1 MVRGNGAR
9 GQAVRLPSRAASQ
22 RIAILVLMVV
32 GLGLLMVGRTDPGV
46 FDDLK
51 TRTMIMLAPVLR
63 AAAEPV
69 EKVRNWGETT
79 HHMLDVYEENE
90 RLRAENAALKAAQD
104 KTRAV
109 EYQLQRYK
117 ALLNVRIDPPADFVT
132 ARVIGD
138 SGGPFMRSLIVT
150 TGAEQGVTKG
160 QAVVDMQGLIGRVV
174 AVGPEASRTM
184 LLTDP
189 TSRVPVLVLPGN
201 YRAMIL
207 GDNSDNPSL
216 KFLGPGVKVKAGDRI
231 ITSGDGGYLPPGL
244 PVGRVAAHRDEGDI
258 IRVDLDS
265 DFGQLDFVRILKF
278 SVATEIETAPA
289 PDAAPVEKAPEAAG
303 TAPAAATVEEEP
315 DEATPEPEAIEPG
328 TVPPAAG
335 PAADASPPEGMGG
348 PALTSPAFAEEP
360 AER

>member
-32 GLGLLMVGRTDPGV
+32 GLGLLMVGRTDPEV

-51 TRTMIMLAPVLR
+51 ARTMIMLAPVLK

-69 EKVRNWGETT
+69 EKMRNWGQNARD
-79 HHMLDVYEENE
+79 MVGVFEENK

-104 KTRAV
+104 RTRAV

-117 ALLNVRIDPPADFVT
+117 ALLNVRIDPPAEFVT

-150 TGAEQGVTKG
+150 AGATQGVTKG
-160 QAVVDMQGLIGRVV
+160 QGVVDMQGLIGRVV
-174 AVGPEASRTM
+174 SVGPEASRIM

-231 ITSGDGGYLPPGL
+231 ITSGDGGYLPAGL

-258 IRVDLDS
+258 MRVDLDS
-265 DFGQLDFVRILKF
+265 DFGQLDFVRVLRF
-278 SVATEIETAPA
+278 SVPTEVETAPA
-289 PDAAPVEKAPEAAG
+289 PDVAPAVKMPEPAKAP
-303 TAPAAATVEEEP
+303 PAAATVDEEP
-315 DEATPEPEAIEPG
+315 DAATPEPDVIAPG
-328 TVPPAAG
+328 TAPPSAG
-335 PAADASPPEGMGG
+335 PAADASPAAPIGAG
-348 PALTSPAFAEEP
+348 LTSPAYGAEPPEH
-360 AER
+360 